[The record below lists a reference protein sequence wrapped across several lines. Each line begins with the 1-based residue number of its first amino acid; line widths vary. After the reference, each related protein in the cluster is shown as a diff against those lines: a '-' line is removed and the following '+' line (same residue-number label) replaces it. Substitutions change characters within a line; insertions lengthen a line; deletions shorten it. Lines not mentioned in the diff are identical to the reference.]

1 MNNLNG
7 NRKNEFRRKQEE
19 KQRKLALK
27 IEDEAGEL
35 REELEEQKAIPS
47 LDELCAIGERVEQ
60 LTTFS
65 AKEAMRN
72 KIKARRDAERYKAT
86 STDSEKWT
94 PNPFEDSNAAAIESP
109 KNEDTINTTR
119 KHADAQSTKSAGLKT
134 SKRRSIV
141 EMVQKLKNMFPS
153 LSVEMCCT
161 ITTVTTMKQSA
172 LRN

>member
-19 KQRKLALK
+19 KQRELALK

-35 REELEEQKAIPS
+35 REGSLKSEEAIPS

-72 KIKARRDAERYKAT
+72 KIKARRDHWYGC
-86 STDSEKWT
+86 WCYFG
-94 PNPFEDSNAAAIESP
+94 PESVP
-109 KNEDTINTTR
+109 LCISGVSR
-119 KHADAQSTKSAGLKT
+119 
-134 SKRRSIV
+134 
-141 EMVQKLKNMFPS
+141 
-153 LSVEMCCT
+153 
-161 ITTVTTMKQSA
+161 
-172 LRN
+172 

>member
-35 REELEEQKAIPS
+35 REGSLKSEEAIPS

-94 PNPFEDSNAAAIESP
+94 PNPFEDSNAAANRVSE
-109 KNEDTINTTR
+109 K
-119 KHADAQSTKSAGLKT
+119 
-134 SKRRSIV
+134 
-141 EMVQKLKNMFPS
+141 
-153 LSVEMCCT
+153 
-161 ITTVTTMKQSA
+161 
-172 LRN
+172 